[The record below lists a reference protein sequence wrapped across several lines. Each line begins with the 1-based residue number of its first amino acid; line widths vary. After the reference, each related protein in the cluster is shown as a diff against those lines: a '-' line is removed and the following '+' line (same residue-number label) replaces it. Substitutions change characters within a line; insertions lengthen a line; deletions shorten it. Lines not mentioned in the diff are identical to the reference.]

1 MDRVERI
8 LALILLESMKGSTQR
23 QKVAELNLAG
33 FSNVEIADLLETK
46 AAVVS
51 QSLYEAKK
59 ANTKKAT
66 SRKPTTRQ
74 ASSSDSKR

>member
-8 LALILLESMKGSTQR
+8 LALILIQGMKGSTQR

-33 FSNVEIADLLETK
+33 FSNVEIADLLDTTT
-46 AAVVS
+46 AVVS

-59 ANTKKAT
+59 ATSSKSTTKKAST
-66 SRKPTTRQ
+66 ARLKE
-74 ASSSDSKR
+74 

>member
-8 LALILLESMKGSTQR
+8 LALILIQGMKGSTQR

-33 FSNVEIADLLETK
+33 FSNVEIADLLDIT

-51 QSLYEAKK
+51 QSLYE
-59 ANTKKAT
+59 TKKAT
-66 SRKPTTRQ
+66 SRKATTKK
-74 ASSSDSKR
+74 ASSTGSKN